1 MALTPRT
8 KARETPPVSEADA
21 TAEAKAY
28 EKKKEVAAS
37 FDVEKKIKEIEASKL
52 PESEKKAY
60 IARLTGN
67 KSDPAA
73 VNRVPFTV
81 WANRRNIRQNIR
93 VGMLAFPKA
102 KGVANATFEEWDTI
116 FKDF

>member
-1 MALTPRT
+1 MALTPKT
-8 KARETPPVSEADA
+8 KSKEEAPPVSKEDA
-21 TAEAKAY
+21 PA
-28 EKKKEVAAS
+28 KKEEVKA
-37 FDVEKKIKEIEASKL
+37 FDVEKKIKEIEASNL
-52 PESEKKAY
+52 PASEKREY

-73 VNRVPFTV
+73 ADRVPFTV
-81 WANRRNIRQNIR
+81 WANRRSIRQNIR

-102 KGVANATFEEWDTI
+102 KGVASATFEEWDTI